1 MFSHHI
7 LLRGSARLLAVIT
20 IVRLV
25 LAPLLTVLNTPL
37 ASRPLGG
44 GAGGILS
51 RMFCAR
57 VTLADVSGLWVTRDL
72 ARVVVGRCK
81 VTGTVLAGPDFAL
94 APEIAS
100 ALSGL
105 FHF

>member
-7 LLRGSARLLAVIT
+7 LLRGSARLLTVIY
-20 IVRLV
+20 IVQLV
-25 LAPLLTVLNTPL
+25 LSPLFTVLNTPL

-44 GAGGILS
+44 GAGGVLC
-51 RMFCAR
+51 RMVCAR
-57 VTLADVSGLWVTRDL
+57 VTLADESGLWVTRDL

-81 VTGTVLAGPDFAL
+81 VTGTVIAGLDFTLAS
-94 APEIAS
+94 EITS
-100 ALSGL
+100 AHSDL